1 MEADSILENYR
12 GQIEKTEDERTVRDR
27 KRDMRNTIS
36 DIYGLWPQ
44 VGQKTEFKNEM
55 IILVTDT
62 RIANDKDW
70 DTNNKN

>member
-36 DIYGLWPQ
+36 DIYGL
-44 VGQKTEFKNEM
+44 
-55 IILVTDT
+55 
-62 RIANDKDW
+62 
-70 DTNNKN
+70 